1 MVNVVQEIIPQEIVT
16 DKRFYA
22 KWLENEKEVTFNA
35 NG

>member
-16 DKRFYA
+16 NKTFYA
-22 KWLENEKEVTFNA
+22 KWLENKRYITFNA